1 MVPAGRVDDVTD
13 TCGGLIVSER
23 DAVADP
29 DALSVARTVKLLGP
43 AALGVPDMAPPAES
57 VRPAGRDPLATDH
70 E

>member
-1 MVPAGRVDDVTD
+1 MVPAGRLDVVTD
-13 TCGGLIVSER
+13 TGGGVIVSDS

-43 AALGVPDMAPPAES
+43 AAPGVPDMEPPAES